1 MIEKIANALQIK
13 AHLLFCDEM
22 AENNAPASPELSE
35 GAIPAHIQEE
45 LIKQLTDAVNRII
58 KRY

>member
-13 AHLLFCDEM
+13 PHLLFFDEM
-22 AENNAPASPELSE
+22 AEDETQSAQEVSE
-35 GAIPAHIQEE
+35 GAIPAYIKEE
-45 LIKQLTDAVNRII
+45 LIKQLTGAVHRIV